1 MGIKSGEWSAVAAM
15 RVHVH
20 ETARRKIVKPIRPT
34 NLYNVVRHFYR
45 LATPLANTPRGGR
58 KKSFHTLGDAARLR
72 AHRSFSGW
80 KWKIL
85 CCRERSTQRVHET
98 ALSTPIVTRR
108 SFPSFLLRQ
117 LCIKGLTNH
126 NLSPPLS
133 PSRDNKLSLSRF
145 SREENIA
152 RTSAINLK
160 TERKR
165 DRFTVR
171 DNKVSSWRFFQ
182 RRDESERKDD
192 DQFEGRGKMDAGGI
206 RRVVTT

>member
-45 LATPLANTPRGGR
+45 FATPLANTPRGGR
-58 KKSFHTLGDAARLR
+58 KKSFHTLGGAARLR

-165 DRFTVR
+165 DR
-171 DNKVSSWRFFQ
+171 
-182 RRDESERKDD
+182 
-192 DQFEGRGKMDAGGI
+192 
-206 RRVVTT
+206 